1 MSGIV
6 NLNSLSRHLGDWRAS
21 GAEDV
26 AYRSLADA
34 LKGLV
39 LDGRLPLDAR
49 LPWGGTKDSGIGRD
63 LSRKALDAYLEE
75 KVVSLAL

>member
-1 MSGIV
+1 MAGAIV
-6 NLNSLSRHLGDWRAS
+6 NLNSLSRHLGDWRS
-21 GAEDV
+21 GGAEDV

-49 LPWGGTKDSGIGRD
+49 LPGERRLAEGLGVSRITSARPWTGCGRMG
-63 LSRKALDAYLEE
+63 S
-75 KVVSLAL
+75 

>member
-1 MSGIV
+1 MAGAIV
-6 NLNSLSRHLGDWRAS
+6 NLNSLSRHLGDWRAAGS
-21 GAEDV
+21 EDV

-49 LPWGGTKDSGIGRD
+49 LPGERRLAEAG
-63 LSRKALDAYLEE
+63 SRSARHWTGCAPTA
-75 KVVSLAL
+75 S